1 MRWIDVVWSAVAG
14 ACCTFAI
21 VHGLVWWRR
30 REAVL
35 NGLFSLI
42 AVVAATLALTE
53 QRLLNSDSID
63 AYAFWLRLYMVPVF
77 LLLVALLLYTRRS
90 MPAAKHW
97 LGWLAISLRVPLML
111 ILFFDGSTRLYFEIT
126 ALRKPEFFGQP
137 LAVVSTTTGPL
148 VYVGQASLALF
159 TIYLVDAAR
168 CAWRAGFVQRARLV
182 GAFAL
187 LFALG
192 IIWSHFSLWHDA
204 QIPYVVMPVFV
215 PIVLLV
221 GVELS
226 ANLLRTDQLESR
238 LRESERQ
245 LSLAVDSA
253 KAGLW
258 QIDVETGEIWANAR
272 THELANLRLGES
284 AQFKDFVAIVH
295 PDDRRRFMHM
305 FRDDAGGYRVD
316 ASLEFRVVL
325 PGGEIRWY
333 SSHGRRVVGDD
344 DGRTALWGVTI
355 DITERKRSE
364 EERLRRAQ
372 QMERL
377 SRLAIMGEL
386 AAVVAHEINQP
397 LAVVLS
403 NAETA
408 QMLLADA
415 NPNLHEVRMVLD
427 EVVAADARAA
437 AIVKRFRGLLQH
449 RDPQLQS
456 LNLRTAIT
464 GVLTFL
470 RSELQRRGVRV
481 EFPPDEFP
489 SDDTDYRVAYDPV
502 RLDQV
507 LVNLIVNGC
516 DAMSANAPGDRVL
529 ALTLVRAPFG
539 VVVSVKDIGV
549 GLRDGAET
557 LFEPFYTTKPEGLGL
572 GLAIARSIVEAHGG
586 TIWVTAGEDRGVTFS
601 FSIPAPNPA
610 AGAVANPD
618 RVALRA

>member
-1 MRWIDVVWSAVAG
+1 MRWLDVVWSAVAG

-30 REAVL
+30 REAVS
-35 NGLFSLI
+35 NGLFALI
-42 AVVAATLALTE
+42 AVLAATLALTE
-53 QRLLNSDSID
+53 QRLLDSDSID
-63 AYAFWLRLYMVPVF
+63 AYAFWLRLYMIPVF
-77 LLLVALLLYTRRS
+77 LLLIALLLYTRRS

-97 LGWLAISLRVPLML
+97 LGWLAISLRVPLIMV
-111 ILFFDGSTRLYFEIT
+111 LFFDGRTRLYFEIT
-126 ALRKPEFFGQP
+126 ALRKLDFFGQP

-159 TIYLVDAAR
+159 TIYLADAAWS
-168 CAWRAGFVQRARLV
+168 AWRAGFVQRARLV
-182 GAFAL
+182 GAFAS

-192 IIWSHFSLWHDA
+192 GVWSQLSLWHGA
-204 QIPYVVMPVFV
+204 QLPYVVMPVFV
-215 PIVLLV
+215 AIVLLV
-221 GVELS
+221 GLELS
-226 ANLLRTDQLESR
+226 ANLIRTYDLESR

-258 QIDVETGEIWANAR
+258 RIDVETGELWGNAR
-272 THELANLRLGES
+272 TYELANLRFGES
-284 AQFKDFVAIVH
+284 VRFKDFTAVVH
-295 PDDRRRFMHM
+295 PDDRRRFMNM
-305 FRDDAGGYRVD
+305 FRDEGDGARID

-325 PGGEIRWY
+325 PGGEVRWY
-333 SSHGRRVVGDD
+333 SSHGRRVVGED

-355 DITERKRSE
+355 DITERKRGD

-408 QMLLADA
+408 QMLLAA
-415 NPNLHEVRMVLD
+415 PNPDLQEVRTVLD
-427 EVVAADARAA
+427 EIVAADARAA

-449 RDPQLQS
+449 REPQLQS
-456 LNLRTAIT
+456 LDLRTAIT
-464 GVLTFL
+464 DVLAFM

-481 EFPPDEFP
+481 EFQPGECP
-489 SDDTDYRVAYDPV
+489 SDEADYRVAYDPV

-516 DAMSANAPGDRVL
+516 DAMSTNAPGDRLL
-529 ALTLVRAPFG
+529 ALTLMRTPFG
-539 VVVSVKDIGV
+539 VVVGIKDLGV
-549 GLRDGAET
+549 GLRDSAET

-601 FSIPAPNPA
+601 FSIPAPIPA
-610 AGAVANPD
+610 AGAVADTD

>member
-1 MRWIDVVWSAVAG
+1 MRWLDVVWSAVAG

-30 REAVL
+30 REAVS
-35 NGLFSLI
+35 NGLFALI
-42 AVVAATLALTE
+42 AVLAATLALTE
-53 QRLLNSDSID
+53 QRLLDSDSID
-63 AYAFWLRLYMVPVF
+63 AYAFWLRLYMIPVF
-77 LLLVALLLYTRRS
+77 LLLIALLLYTRRS

-97 LGWLAISLRVPLML
+97 LGWLAISLRVPLIMV
-111 ILFFDGSTRLYFEIT
+111 LFFDGRTRLYFEIT
-126 ALRKPEFFGQP
+126 ALRKLDFFGQP

-159 TIYLVDAAR
+159 TIYLADAAWS
-168 CAWRAGFVQRARLV
+168 AWRAGFVQRARLV
-182 GAFAL
+182 GAFAS

-192 IIWSHFSLWHDA
+192 GVWSQLSLWHGA
-204 QIPYVVMPVFV
+204 QLPYVVMPVFV
-215 PIVLLV
+215 AIVLLV
-221 GVELS
+221 GLELS
-226 ANLLRTDQLESR
+226 ANLIRTYDLESR
-238 LRESERQ
+238 LRESEHQ

-258 QIDVETGEIWANAR
+258 RIDVETGELWGNAR
-272 THELANLRLGES
+272 TYELANLRFGES
-284 AQFKDFVAIVH
+284 VRFKDFTAVVH
-295 PDDRRRFMHM
+295 PDDRRRFMNM
-305 FRDDAGGYRVD
+305 FRDEGDGARID

-325 PGGEIRWY
+325 PGGEVRWY
-333 SSHGRRVVGDD
+333 SSHGRRVVGED

-355 DITERKRSE
+355 DITERKRGD

-408 QMLLADA
+408 QMLLAA
-415 NPNLHEVRMVLD
+415 PNPDLQEVRTVLD
-427 EVVAADARAA
+427 EIVAADARAA

-449 RDPQLQS
+449 REPQLQS
-456 LNLRTAIT
+456 LDLRTAIT
-464 GVLTFL
+464 DVLAFM

-481 EFPPDEFP
+481 EFQPGECP
-489 SDDTDYRVAYDPV
+489 SDEADYRVAYDPV

-516 DAMSANAPGDRVL
+516 DAMSTNAPGDRLL
-529 ALTLVRAPFG
+529 ALTLMRTPFG
-539 VVVSVKDIGV
+539 VVVGIKDLGV
-549 GLRDGAET
+549 GLRDSAET

-601 FSIPAPNPA
+601 FSIPAPIPA
-610 AGAVANPD
+610 AGAVADTD

>member
-1 MRWIDVVWSAVAG
+1 MRWLDVVWSAVAG

-30 REAVL
+30 REAVS
-35 NGLFSLI
+35 NGLFALI
-42 AVVAATLALTE
+42 AVLAATLALTE
-53 QRLLNSDSID
+53 QRLLDSDSID
-63 AYAFWLRLYMVPVF
+63 AYAFWLRLYMIPVF
-77 LLLVALLLYTRRS
+77 LLLIALLLYTRRS

-97 LGWLAISLRVPLML
+97 LGWLAISLRVPLIMV
-111 ILFFDGSTRLYFEIT
+111 LFFDGRTRLYFEIT
-126 ALRKPEFFGQP
+126 ALRKLDFFGQP

-159 TIYLVDAAR
+159 TIYLADAAWG
-168 CAWRAGFVQRARLV
+168 AWRAGFVQRARLV
-182 GAFAL
+182 GAFAS

-192 IIWSHFSLWHDA
+192 GVWSQLSLWHGV
-204 QIPYVVMPVFV
+204 QLPYVVMPVFV
-215 PIVLLV
+215 AIVLLV
-221 GVELS
+221 GLELS
-226 ANLLRTDQLESR
+226 ANLIRTYDLESR

-258 QIDVETGEIWANAR
+258 RIDVETGELWGNAR
-272 THELANLRLGES
+272 TYELANLRFGES
-284 AQFKDFVAIVH
+284 VRFKDFTAVVH
-295 PDDRRRFMHM
+295 PDDRRRFMNM
-305 FRDDAGGYRVD
+305 FRDEGDGARID

-325 PGGEIRWY
+325 PGGEVRWY
-333 SSHGRRVVGDD
+333 SSHGRRVVGED

-355 DITERKRSE
+355 DITERKRGD

-408 QMLLADA
+408 QMLLAA
-415 NPNLHEVRMVLD
+415 PNPDLQEVRTVLD
-427 EVVAADARAA
+427 EIVAADARAA

-449 RDPQLQS
+449 REPHLQS
-456 LNLRTAIT
+456 LDLRTAIT
-464 GVLTFL
+464 DVLAFM

-481 EFPPDEFP
+481 EFQPGECP
-489 SDDTDYRVAYDPV
+489 SDEADYRVAYDPV

-516 DAMSANAPGDRVL
+516 DAMSTNAPGDRLL
-529 ALTLVRAPFG
+529 ALTLMRTPFG
-539 VVVSVKDIGV
+539 VVVGIKDLGV
-549 GLRDGAET
+549 GLRDSAET

-601 FSIPAPNPA
+601 FSIPAPIPA
-610 AGAVANPD
+610 AGAVADTD

>member
-1 MRWIDVVWSAVAG
+1 MRWLDVVWSAVAG

-30 REAVL
+30 REAVS
-35 NGLFSLI
+35 NGLFALI
-42 AVVAATLALTE
+42 AVLAATLALTE
-53 QRLLNSDSID
+53 QRLLDSDSID
-63 AYAFWLRLYMVPVF
+63 AYAFWLRLYMIPVF
-77 LLLVALLLYTRRS
+77 LLLIALLLYTRRS

-97 LGWLAISLRVPLML
+97 LGWLAISLRVPLIMV
-111 ILFFDGSTRLYFEIT
+111 LFFDGRTRLYFEIT
-126 ALRKPEFFGQP
+126 ALRKLDFFGQP

-159 TIYLVDAAR
+159 TIYLADAAWS
-168 CAWRAGFVQRARLV
+168 AWRAGFVQRARLV
-182 GAFAL
+182 GAFAS

-192 IIWSHFSLWHDA
+192 GVWSQLSLWHGA
-204 QIPYVVMPVFV
+204 QLPYVVMPVFV
-215 PIVLLV
+215 AIVLLV
-221 GVELS
+221 GLELS
-226 ANLLRTDQLESR
+226 ANLIRTYDLESR

-258 QIDVETGEIWANAR
+258 RIDVETGELWGNAR
-272 THELANLRLGES
+272 TYELANLRFGES
-284 AQFKDFVAIVH
+284 VRFKDFTAVVH

-305 FRDDAGGYRVD
+305 FRDEGDGARTD

-325 PGGEIRWY
+325 PGGEVRWY
-333 SSHGRRVVGDD
+333 SSHGRRVVGED

-355 DITERKRSE
+355 DITERKRGD

-408 QMLLADA
+408 QMLLAA
-415 NPNLHEVRMVLD
+415 PNPDLQEVRTVLD
-427 EVVAADARAA
+427 EIVAADARAA

-449 RDPQLQS
+449 REPQLQS
-456 LNLRTAIT
+456 LDLRTAIT
-464 GVLTFL
+464 DVLAFM

-481 EFPPDEFP
+481 EFQPGECP
-489 SDDTDYRVAYDPV
+489 SDEADYRVAYDPV

-516 DAMSANAPGDRVL
+516 DAMSTNAPGDRLL
-529 ALTLVRAPFG
+529 ALTLMRTPFG
-539 VVVSVKDIGV
+539 VVVGIKDLGV
-549 GLRDGAET
+549 GLRDSAEI

-601 FSIPAPNPA
+601 FSIPAPIPA
-610 AGAVANPD
+610 AGAVTDAD

>member
-1 MRWIDVVWSAVAG
+1 MDDRGRVADDLVDRGAGVRVPVVPPQLA
-14 ACCTFAI
+14 
-21 VHGLVWWRR
+21 
-30 REAVL
+30 
-35 NGLFSLI
+35 LI

-221 GVELS
+221 GFELS

-272 THELANLRLGES
+272 THELANLRLGDS
-284 AQFKDFVAIVH
+284 VQFKDFTAIVH

-386 AAVVAHEINQP
+386 AAVVAHELNQP

-470 RSELQRRGVRV
+470 RS
-481 EFPPDEFP
+481 
-489 SDDTDYRVAYDPV
+489 
-502 RLDQV
+502 
-507 LVNLIVNGC
+507 
-516 DAMSANAPGDRVL
+516 
-529 ALTLVRAPFG
+529 
-539 VVVSVKDIGV
+539 
-549 GLRDGAET
+549 
-557 LFEPFYTTKPEGLGL
+557 
-572 GLAIARSIVEAHGG
+572 
-586 TIWVTAGEDRGVTFS
+586 
-601 FSIPAPNPA
+601 
-610 AGAVANPD
+610 
-618 RVALRA
+618 